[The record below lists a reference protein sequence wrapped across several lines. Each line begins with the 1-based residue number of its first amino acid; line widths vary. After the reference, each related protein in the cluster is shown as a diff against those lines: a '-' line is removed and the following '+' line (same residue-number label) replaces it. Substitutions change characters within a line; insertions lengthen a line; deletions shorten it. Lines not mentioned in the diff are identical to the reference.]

1 MLGNMN
7 KLIRNISYWL
17 LLVLSLVSAAVGGW
31 IISSQSTTMTTAL
44 LDGTATGVEVYVGQ
58 SLIVTGAVILGA
70 GIIGILLAL
79 ALGAAKALL
88 PAAAPAIVEPI
99 DWSAQASPSDTSDP
113 TSANAEPANA
123 EPEDAA
129 TAATND
135 EEAAPKAEEDISAR

>member
-1 MLGNMN
+1 MN

-17 LLVLSLVSAAVGGW
+17 LLVVSLVSAAVGGW
-31 IISSQSTTMTTAL
+31 IISTQSTSMTTAL

-88 PAAAPAIVEPI
+88 PAAAPVIVEPI
-99 DWSAQASPSDTSDP
+99 DWSADASASDTSGP
-113 TSANAEPANA
+113 ASANA
-123 EPEDAA
+123 DAA
-129 TAATND
+129 DAASDATTD
-135 EEAAPKAEEDISAR
+135 EESASMAEENISAR